1 MLVMNTVE
9 LAKKVKKIS
18 VGVVNHEVECELL
31 KHGLFVR
38 ENAVSPSPV
47 LLALLIDD
55 ELGVLLSDLGD
66 GNDDV
71 LRLLAILFDLVG

>member
-1 MLVMNTVE
+1 
-9 LAKKVKKIS
+9 
-18 VGVVNHEVECELL
+18 LL